1 MLAGRIAELYGTPRA
16 EDNRVRYENS
26 SHQALP
32 MSGFRSQ
39 LPDLPNPTQSP
50 VVSTI
55 RLITSTLN
63 VITAAIEFFTAVNNL
78 MNSPSRSNED
88 DRRCESKH

>member
-1 MLAGRIAELYGTPRA
+1 MLAGRIAELHGTPHA
-16 EDNRVRYENS
+16 EDNHVYYEHS

-39 LPDLPNPTQSP
+39 PSDLPNPTQSP

-63 VITAAIEFFTAVNNL
+63 VITTAIEFFTAVNNL
-78 MNSPSRSNED
+78 MNASSRSNEN
-88 DRRCESKH
+88 DRRREGKH